1 MKNSNRLANELFYC
15 EHLFEHKDIIKE
27 IRRDFCVLQKSGKG
41 LDVYLKEYSA
51 DDERRNENRTYIVRD
66 KESDNIVC
74 YFSLK
79 AGLFSIREVKSVS
92 YDREIAQ
99 FETLPGVEL
108 AAFAINQN
116 YMSDHPENKGCGA
129 SIFFDMIIPI
139 VKQVQETIGVKVIYI
154 FALPQQRLIDTYAN
168 EYGFRRLDKCDE
180 ENLHKRLKPRFDH
193 GCIFMYQLI

>member
-1 MKNSNRLANELFYC
+1 MKSRNEINKNLFYC
-15 EHLFEHKDIIKE
+15 EHLFDRNNITRELQNSFYIE
-27 IRRDFCVLQKSGKG
+27 QKSGIG
-41 LDVYLKEYSA
+41 LEIYLKVYSES
-51 DDERRNENRTYIVRD
+51 DEVRNENRTYIVRD
-66 KESDNIVC
+66 TNTDEVAG

-79 AGLFSIREVKSVS
+79 AGLFSIREIKETS
-92 YDREIAQ
+92 YEGEMAQ
-99 FETLPGVEL
+99 FETLPGIEL
-108 AAFAINQN
+108 SAFAVNQK
-116 YMSDHPENKGCGA
+116 YIADHPNKKGCGTV
-129 SIFFDMIIPI
+129 IFFGLIMPL